1 MKKTLLAALIA
12 AVSTVAS
19 AETVFNRSNDAEP
32 SSLDPILAQ
41 GTAEMDILRDIY
53 VGLVDED
60 AGARLIP
67 GVAEKWDVSEDGK
80 TYTFHLRADQW
91 SDGTPLTAN
100 DFVYAWQR
108 AVDPAQGS
116 KYSFFLYPVKN
127 AQAITE
133 GKADVASLGIKAIDD
148 KTLQVEL
155 DNPTPYFLGMLVNAV
170 TYPVP
175 KHIVEKQ
182 GKEWSKHPIGN
193 GAFKLEKWNPQSNVI
208 LVKSDTYWDKDKVA
222 LDKVVYHVAEDKN
235 AELARYRAGELDFT
249 TNIPSDQVKWI
260 ETNLKDEYHVNNFL
274 GTQYYGFNLTVEPF
288 KSNAKL
294 REALTLAIDRDILT
308 QNVMATGETPAYGY
322 VVPGIANYSAYQPD
336 YAKLTQKER
345 VERAKAAYL
354 EAGYSK
360 DKPFKS
366 ELLYSTSDNNKKV
379 AIAIAAMW
387 KENLGVE
394 MELVNK
400 EWKAYLADRREY
412 KTKIFRAS
420 WLGDYDD
427 ANTFLEMFATGGGS
441 NTIGLA
447 DAEYDKLLKEAAAE
461 TDKEKRAAI
470 LQQAE
475 KRLVDGFHLIPLN
488 YFVSKHMIK
497 PYVKGYEANVMN
509 HYQSKYIR
517 IEK

>member
-1 MKKTLLAALIA
+1 MKKTLITTLIA
-12 AVSTVAS
+12 LASIAS
-19 AETVFNRSNDAEP
+19 AETIFNRGNEAEP

-60 AGARLIP
+60 PGARLIP
-67 GVAEKWDVSEDGK
+67 GVAEKWDISEDGK
-80 TYTFHLRADQW
+80 TYTFHLRDDQW
-91 SDGTPLTAN
+91 SDGTPLTAH

-108 AVDPAQGS
+108 AVNPAEGS

-127 AQAITE
+127 A
-133 GKADVASLGIKAIDD
+133 KAIAEGNAQPDTLGVTALD
-148 KTLQVEL
+148 PKTLQVEL
-155 DNPTPYFLGMLVNAV
+155 ENPTPYFLGMLVNAV

-175 KHIVEKQ
+175 KHIIEKQ
-182 GKEWSKHPIGN
+182 GKTWSKHPIGN
-193 GAFKLEKWNPQSNVI
+193 GAFKIDKWNPQSNVI
-208 LVKSDTYWDKDKVA
+208 LVKSDTYWNKDNVA
-222 LDKVVYHVAEDKN
+222 LDKVIYHNAEDKN
-235 AELARYRAGELDFT
+235 AELSRYRAGELDFT
-249 TNIPSDQVKWI
+249 TSIPNDQIKWI
-260 ETNLKDEYHVNNFL
+260 ENNLKNEYHVHNHL

-308 QNVMATGETPAYGY
+308 QNVIGTGETPAYGY
-322 VVPGIANYSAYQPD
+322 VVPGIANYTPYQPD
-336 YAKLTQKER
+336 YAKQSQKER
-345 VERAKAAYL
+345 IERAKAAYL

-360 DKPFKS
+360 DNPFKS
-366 ELLYSTSDNNKKV
+366 EILYSTSDNNKKV

-394 MELVNK
+394 VELVNK
-400 EWKAYLADRREY
+400 EWKAYLADRRAHN
-412 KTKIFRAS
+412 TKIFRAS

-427 ANTFLEMFATGGGS
+427 ANTFLEMFVTGGGS

-447 DAEYDKLLKEAAAE
+447 DPAYDKLLADAAAE
-461 TDKEKRAAI
+461 TDMEKRAAI

-475 KRLVDGFHLIPLN
+475 KHLIDGFNLIPIN

-497 PYVKGYEANVMN
+497 PHVKGYEPNVMN
-509 HYQSKYIR
+509 HFQSKYIR